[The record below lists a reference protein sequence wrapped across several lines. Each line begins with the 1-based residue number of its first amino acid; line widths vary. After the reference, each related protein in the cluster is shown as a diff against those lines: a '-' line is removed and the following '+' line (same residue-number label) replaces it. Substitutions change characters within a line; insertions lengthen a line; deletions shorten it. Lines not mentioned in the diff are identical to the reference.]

1 MSFYFYIWDFLD
13 FLFTLL
19 QYIDSHKAFNVMF
32 LFGFTVAVFMEWIY
46 SCMSECCL
54 LICLAGKEIDTD
66 KQQQAPSTPT
76 KLEQTRRVAL

>member
-32 LFGFTVAVFMEWIY
+32 LFGFTVAVFME
-46 SCMSECCL
+46 
-54 LICLAGKEIDTD
+54 
-66 KQQQAPSTPT
+66 
-76 KLEQTRRVAL
+76 